1 MVFNKSESESGAY
14 PGFEKRGGPKYLMY
28 PCSVFEVGGG
38 AWVLHP
44 CQPSVIRTETPSFW
58 RLQSLS
64 FEGHLEKQ
72 N

>member
-1 MVFNKSESESGAY
+1 MNELSDDIPGAD
-14 PGFEKRGGPKYLMY
+14 PGFEKRGGPKYVMY

-38 AWVLHP
+38 AGVLHP
-44 CQPSVIRTETPSFW
+44 CQSSVIRTETPSFW
-58 RLQSLS
+58 RLKSLS